1 MGVDVSL
8 EGWSIVKAA
17 EADWVPWSGSAGEA
31 RAKVLGTADGYTVV
45 FVEAQAGYAGSPH
58 VHTHPEFNYVVA
70 GTLRNQ
76 GQMMSAGDSY
86 AAATG
91 SSHTDF
97 ATDAGASYVVIFKL

>member
-1 MGVDVSL
+1 MATRWCSSRPRPATRGL
-8 EGWSIVKAA
+8 
-17 EADWVPWSGSAGEA
+17 
-31 RAKVLGTADGYTVV
+31 
-45 FVEAQAGYAGSPH
+45 H

-76 GQMMSAGDSY
+76 GEMMSAGDSY
-86 AAATG
+86 AAAAG